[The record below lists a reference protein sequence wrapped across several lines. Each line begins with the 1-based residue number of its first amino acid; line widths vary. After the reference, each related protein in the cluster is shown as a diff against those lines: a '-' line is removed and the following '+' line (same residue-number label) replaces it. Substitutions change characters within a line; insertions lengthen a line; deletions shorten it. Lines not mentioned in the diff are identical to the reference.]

1 MNRRNV
7 FVGSLLGTVSF
18 ALLAQPASALKL
30 GPFPDFKGFVFESK
44 KVTLETFLGVDLRK
58 FGLCFKCGIKDSRDF
73 TIKIPVPVFAST
85 YIDIKVTLGNVDPN
99 SQVVL
104 TDVWSLDLNPSGNPD
119 DVPLQTGFNA
129 IDPQIVPLSDELFIG
144 RKTGTIYTSFLN
156 VTSTLADL
164 PTLLPGYDLS
174 VFTGD
179 PNSIVYVS
187 QALVPAFDVGEC
199 IPEPSTVLSLLALGT
214 LGAASTLKRQL
225 KPSKS
230 TEKETT
236 KVG

>member
-44 KVTLETFLGVDLRK
+44 KVTLETFLGVDLGK

-104 TDVWSLDLNPSGNPD
+104 TDVWSLDL
-119 DVPLQTGFNA
+119 
-129 IDPQIVPLSDELFIG
+129 
-144 RKTGTIYTSFLN
+144 
-156 VTSTLADL
+156 
-164 PTLLPGYDLS
+164 
-174 VFTGD
+174 
-179 PNSIVYVS
+179 
-187 QALVPAFDVGEC
+187 
-199 IPEPSTVLSLLALGT
+199 
-214 LGAASTLKRQL
+214 
-225 KPSKS
+225 
-230 TEKETT
+230 
-236 KVG
+236 